1 MFRFVIQIASV
12 VPQDGDVAT
21 AEHGVNARHAAFI
34 VWLFLTQL
42 SCALSHR
49 PAARRLQNMGWT
61 PDGQLWVTTRGGDV
75 LISPESGVSDK
86 FEDKKIGS
94 RGFGILDVG

>member
-1 MFRFVIQIASV
+1 MTFIMSDCEEFQWLIGPITMMLALLASNV
-12 VPQDGDVAT
+12 SKGVPSAK
-21 AEHGVNARHAAFI
+21 R
-34 VWLFLTQL
+34 
-42 SCALSHR
+42 R

-75 LISPESGVSDK
+75 LISPEAGVSDK
-86 FEDKKIGS
+86 FEDKRIGS

>member
-1 MFRFVIQIASV
+1 MMFASRVSSASAIV
-12 VPQDGDVAT
+12 VSAK
-21 AEHGVNARHAAFI
+21 
-34 VWLFLTQL
+34 
-42 SCALSHR
+42 HR

-75 LISPESGVSDK
+75 LISPEAGVSDK
-86 FEDKKIGS
+86 FEDKRIGS